1 MKKILAGVFAIL
13 FIATV
18 AIAVDWTKGSGANTA
33 SAVISTKSGILR
45 QIIVTS
51 GSTNAITVDV
61 YDVASITT
69 TATKMIPTWVIP
81 AQSTA
86 GGVQTLTIA
95 DERFGSGLYAAVT
108 GSGGFSYVVIYR
120 EDN

>member
-1 MKKILAGVFAIL
+1 MKKLLVIILAIL
-13 FIATV
+13 FVATV
-18 AIAVDWTKGSGANTA
+18 AFAADWTKGSGAKAA

-45 QIIVTS
+45 QVIVTTA
-51 GSTNAITVDV
+51 STNAVTVDL
-61 YDVASITT
+61 YDNPSAG
-69 TATKMIPTWVIP
+69 AGTKLIPTWVIP
-81 AQSTA
+81 EQTTV
-86 GGVQTLTIA
+86 GGVQTLTIE

>member
-1 MKKILAGVFAIL
+1 MKKILVVILAIL
-13 FIATV
+13 FAATLV
-18 AIAVDWTKGSGANTA
+18 SASDWAKGSGAKTA
-33 SAVISTKSGILR
+33 SAAISTKSGVLR
-45 QIIVTS
+45 QIIVTTA
-51 GSTNAITVDV
+51 STNAVTVDL
-61 YDVASITT
+61 YDNPSAGSG
-69 TATKMIPTWVIP
+69 TKLIPTWAIP

-86 GGVQTLTIA
+86 GGVQTLLIN